1 MCKKRS
7 GRVFIAAFI
16 VLSLILADWRV
27 QAQGGGDNPPPGMTI
42 HVVQRGENLFR
53 IAIHYGTTVEAIA
66 QANGIEDTA
75 ILTVGQRL
83 LIPNASPSAPGM
95 PTNYIVSPGDS
106 LFKLAARFGT
116 SMQAIAQQ
124 NRITNP
130 AQMYIGQPLA
140 LQEGSTGS
148 IGIKAGW
155 IYIVQP
161 DDNLYRI
168 AARYSVSIDRVMRL
182 NNLWLASVLVPGQ
195 RLAIPGPE
203 DGPEMVDLPA
213 PFARLTMSS
222 VPPEQGRTVRFQV
235 LTLAPALLEGTFM
248 DRSLVVFSD
257 DSHTQHTMLFGVN
270 AFAQPGIY
278 TLRLVATDNT
288 GQQTALTRLVAVAD
302 GGYQSEI
309 ITLPPDE
316 ADLLDPN
323 VTGPELQQVLDI
335 VGKVTAQRYFNGP
348 LGLPCPAPVTS
359 QFGTRRAYNG
369 GAYDQF
375 HTGTDFAGMTGSPI
389 TAPAPGVVV
398 FAGTLHV
405 RGNATI
411 IDHGW
416 GVFTGYWHQ
425 QTINVRV
432 GDVVQQGQVI
442 GAIGQTGRATGP
454 HLHWEL
460 FVGGIQVDP
469 LQWTRQSF
477 P

>member
-7 GRVFIAAFI
+7 GRVLIAALI

-27 QAQGGGDNPPPGMTI
+27 YAQGGGTGDNPPPGMTI

-66 QANGIEDTA
+66 QANGIKDT
-75 ILTVGQRL
+75 
-83 LIPNASPSAPGM
+83 IPNASPSAPGM
-95 PTNYIVSPGDS
+95 PTNYVVNPGDS
-106 LFKLAARFGT
+106 LFKLAIRFGT
-116 SMQAIAQQ
+116 SIQTIAQQ

-130 AQMYIGQPLA
+130 AQMYIGQQLA

-148 IGIKAGW
+148 AGIKAGW

-182 NNLWLASVLVPGQ
+182 NNLPLASVLVPGQ
-195 RLAIPGPE
+195 RLAIPGPD

-213 PFARLTMSS
+213 PFVRLTMSN
-222 VPPEQGRTVRFQV
+222 VPPEQGRTIRFQV
-235 LTLAPALLEGTFM
+235 LTLTPTKLEGTFM

-257 DSHTQHTMLFGVN
+257 DSHTQHTILYGVN

-278 TLRLVATDNT
+278 TLRLVATDSA
-288 GQQTALTRLVAVAD
+288 GQQTVLTRLVAVAD
-302 GGYQSEI
+302 GGYQRET

-323 VTGPELQQVLDI
+323 VTGPESQQVFDL
-335 VGKVTAQRYFNGP
+335 VSKVTAQRYFNGP
-348 LGLPCPAPVTS
+348 MGLPVPAPVTS
-359 QFGTRRAYNG
+359 QFGTRRSYNG
-369 GAYDQF
+369 GPFDQF
-375 HTGTDFAGMTGSPI
+375 HTGTDFAAMPGSPI
-389 TAPAPGVVV
+389 AAPAPGIVV
-398 FAGTLHV
+398 FVGTLHV

-416 GVFTGYWHQ
+416 GVYTGYWHQ
-425 QTINVRV
+425 QTVNVRV
-432 GDVVQQGQVI
+432 GNVVQQGQII
-442 GAIGQTGRATGP
+442 GGVGQTGRVTGP

-460 FVGGIQVDP
+460 FVGGVQVDP